1 MSSRRLRRFTILA
14 ALAFAVPAASASA
27 ADPYAIGS
35 PAWNAAVEAGV
46 AHWGATPCG
55 GEIEYLWS
63 ALPDGVMGYASWY
76 RAGGAPE
83 DASQFTSC
91 RIELNPEMDL
101 GPELFCTTVAHEL
114 GHLLGHD
121 HTEDPNDL
129 MAEAIGEPL
138 PECVT
143 AMAPF
148 APAAT
153 PAPAA
158 AAEAPATKPAKAR
171 RAAKRA
177 KKAKGKRPAKRSAGR
192 ASARH

>member
-14 ALAFAVPAASASA
+14 ALACALPAASASA
-27 ADPYAIGS
+27 AEPYPIGS
-35 PAWNAAVEAGV
+35 PSWNAAVEASV
-46 AHWGATPCG
+46 AHWNATPCG

-76 RAGGAPE
+76 RAGDAPE

-91 RIELNPEMDL
+91 RVELNPEMDL

-121 HTEDPNDL
+121 HVENPDDL

-148 APAAT
+148 APVAETA

-158 AAEAPATKPAKAR
+158 TRTAKPAKAK

-177 KKAKGKRPAKRSAGR
+177 KKAKAKRPARRSAGR